1 MLKIVAA
8 GVTALFV
15 TAAPLAY
22 AEPATSQDR
31 LTAADWEH

>member
-1 MLKIVAA
+1 MLKIIAA

-22 AEPATSQDR
+22 ADR
-31 LTAADWEH
+31 PFPMTA